1 MKRNGTRRLL
11 AGLLALVM
19 VLVLLPTVS
28 AQAEDGVVEIGSY
41 TELKAFAA
49 RVNGGEYGLN
59 AKITSDFTCPTATDW
74 TPICPESEHGYT
86 GTFNGNNCVIT
97 GLKFNQ
103 TITSDATQ
111 LQRWYIGL
119 FGVIETGGTV
129 QDLYLKDCSIQVSVS
144 APYFNL
150 YEGAVAGR
158 NFGTITAC
166 GVFGEGE
173 ISGVRTGG
181 DKSANAFVGGIA
193 GYNNGII
200 TDSCF
205 IGTVNVQSNASSKG
219 FSPAEIGGIAGR
231 NPSGG
236 NRTAIENCFHSGSVI
251 ASGGDFVQTSVGGIV
266 GTNYAGLR
274 NCRHNGSVQG
284 VESKSNLYNSIGG
297 VAGTNG
303 VQGIIIY
310 CYARSAVEELEG
322 GSGLLYLGGVVGA
335 NNGGSTSDCFCDT
348 TLAPDTEAIG
358 YVGSGSVSDVVG
370 LASEAFA
377 DESNFSGWEN
387 FDMNWVM
394 GVDQPEVKA
403 LSAPVRLYAN
413 SNEDVVILNN
423 IPVCTPVKFANP
435 FTYEGH
441 EFTGW
446 NTQADGDG
454 VPYSEDDEITLLPGE
469 TFSLSAQW
477 RSTVVEY
484 PLWVGGVQV
493 TSANA
498 DDVLNDGGTVKFE
511 VTDEGENV
519 LTLNNANVT
528 ACGTFDGNTAC
539 IYYGRVATG
548 QYHDSLTLCLIG
560 ENTLYDAADYGI
572 KTAGSSGSMYQETN
586 DLVITGEGALT
597 ADCVKTGL
605 SVHGTI
611 DVSGVTV
618 TARGNADNGI
628 YSLSDITITDS
639 TITAEAGKNGIFT
652 THKLTIG
659 GESYVIADSAGSNAY
674 EAVYAMDGVVLNDG
688 MAVADPANG
697 YVQDGRI
704 YQTDGTEAKHVV
716 IGKAYPLWVGT
727 VQVNVLNKDDILNDG
742 GTAKFEITD
751 EGENVLTLSNW
762 KLENFVYT
770 GIRAEGIDLTINGS
784 AEIGVNGENAFA
796 IYVGEG
802 DLTLDGNF
810 TLRANTLY
818 NTTLAVAGYL
828 TVEGGALDVE
838 NTAEGRFTIIVL
850 RGMTVNGG
858 TVHAKANGARAIV
871 TPSGIILNN
880 GETYLL
886 GDANASEV
894 KIGVPVEYTITFVN
908 EDGTELQS
916 GEVLLGETPAYTGE
930 EPTKPATAQY
940 TYTFAGWK
948 DENGIVYGLTDDL
961 PAVTGEMTYT
971 AIYTSTVNE
980 YTITFVNEDGTVLQE
995 ELVAYGE
1002 TPEYNGETPTKEKT
1016 LRYEYTFAGWDPEIV
1031 PVTGDA
1037 TYTAVFTESLLHPIF
1052 ICGDVDAMDAVV
1064 KERDET
1070 LYRYDVTVTDLLDG
1084 AVEVNSAQ
1092 IFLTYDHDKLELKRG
1107 EGAVDWTIN
1116 DADELLS
1123 AAWASDSTTTLKNG
1137 DVVLTLYFAAKNV
1150 APGET
1155 VAIGFAQNNLGL
1167 GSALSFV
1174 EEGETT
1180 EFFAK
1185 TQDGSITF
1193 AMPDAVTIAGADVLS
1208 GDIYAIENGKLL
1220 YRYDLRMKDL
1230 PEAGLWI
1237 NSAQIFVEFDHAIL
1251 ALARTEGAFD
1261 WTVTENGD
1269 KLMAVWASDEDVQI
1283 NEDDVVLTLWF
1294 EKIGEAPEDG
1304 RVPIVFTTNLLGNTS
1319 AVSIAFFGT
1328 VTELETNTVDG
1339 SITFEEVVYGD
1350 ANCDGM
1356 VTSADA
1362 ALILRAIV
1370 GLSELSMRGALNA
1383 DVDGDM
1389 EVTAADA
1396 ALILRYVVGLVG
1408 SLPA

>member
-19 VLVLLPTVS
+19 VLVLLPVG
-28 AQAEDGVVEIGSY
+28 AAKADGEIEIANY
-41 TELKAFAA
+41 EQLKAFAA
-49 RVNGGEYGLN
+49 RVNARETGLN
-59 AKITSDFTCPTATDW
+59 AKLTADITCTDKTW
-74 TPICPESEHGYT
+74 TPIGTEHYRYG
-86 GTFNGNNCVIT
+86 GTFDGQGYKII
-97 GLKFNQ
+97 GLSNADVDYSGL
-103 TITSDATQ
+103 SDDFV
-111 LQRWYIGL
+111 YIGL
-119 FGVIETGGTV
+119 FGRSGGTV
-129 QDLYLKDCSIQVSVS
+129 ENVVLEDCDLSFASDADGRVYMGAAVGKNDGTVKACSVSGKLSAALTSSSVTAGIGGVVGYNINTVKTCTNSGAVSVS
-144 APYFNL
+144 GNIPSIYVGGVVGYSGGAEQYCANT
-150 YEGAVAGR
+150 GAVTGAGR
-158 NFGTITAC
+158 VT
-166 GVFGEGE
+166 
-173 ISGVRTGG
+173 
-181 DKSANAFVGGIA
+181 VGGVV
-193 GYNNGII
+193 GYCN
-200 TDSCF
+200 S
-205 IGTVNVQSNASSKG
+205 VK
-219 FSPAEIGGIAGR
+219 
-231 NPSGG
+231 
-236 NRTAIENCFHSGSVI
+236 NCFNTGAVSGYD
-251 ASGGDFVQTSVGGIV
+251 AAGGIV
-266 GTNYAGLR
+266 GFTTYGTVE
-274 NCRHNGSVQG
+274 NCLNVGTVTGDSHT
-284 VESKSNLYNSIGG
+284 GG
-297 VAGTNG
+297 VIGQNNYGTVKTCLSVG
-303 VQGIIIY
+303 
-310 CYARSAVEELEG
+310 AVS
-322 GSGLLYLGGVVGA
+322 GSGRYIGGVVGMCP
-335 NNGGSTSDCFCDT
+335 NNASVTSYVENCYYLDTAAAAAIGNAGSAVVTSVSGLTAEQLKSIENCAGFTSDGGWYEGLYYPVQT
-348 TLAPDTEAIG
+348 YYAAAIH
-358 YVGSGSVSDVVG
+358 
-370 LASEAFA
+370 
-377 DESNFSGWEN
+377 
-387 FDMNWVM
+387 
-394 GVDQPEVKA
+394 
-403 LSAPVRLYAN
+403 LYAN
-413 SNEDVVILNN
+413 SNEDLVIASYLPAFVPTK
-423 IPVCTPVKFANP
+423 IANP
-435 FTYEGH
+435 FTYADH
-441 EFTGW
+441 DFTGW
-446 NTQADGDG
+446 NTDPDGDG
-454 VPYSEDDEITLLPGE
+454 DPYGADHEFTLQPGE
-469 TFSLSAQW
+469 TLTLYAQW
-477 RSTVVEY
+477 KT
-484 PLWVGGVQV
+484 
-493 TSANA
+493 NA
-498 DDVLNDGGTVKFE
+498 FMIMFQNEDGSELQKGLVAA
-511 VTDEGENV
+511 GE
-519 LTLNNANVT
+519 T
-528 ACGTFDGNTAC
+528 
-539 IYYGRVATG
+539 
-548 QYHDSLTLCLIG
+548 
-560 ENTLYDAADYGI
+560 
-572 KTAGSSGSMYQETN
+572 
-586 DLVITGEGALT
+586 
-597 ADCVKTGL
+597 
-605 SVHGTI
+605 
-611 DVSGVTV
+611 
-618 TARGNADNGI
+618 
-628 YSLSDITITDS
+628 
-639 TITAEAGKNGIFT
+639 
-652 THKLTIG
+652 
-659 GESYVIADSAGSNAY
+659 
-674 EAVYAMDGVVLNDG
+674 
-688 MAVADPANG
+688 P
-697 YVQDGRI
+697 
-704 YQTDGTEAKHVV
+704 
-716 IGKAYPLWVGT
+716 
-727 VQVNVLNKDDILNDG
+727 
-742 GTAKFEITD
+742 
-751 EGENVLTLSNW
+751 
-762 KLENFVYT
+762 VYT
-770 GIRAEGIDLTINGS
+770 G
-784 AEIGVNGENAFA
+784 
-796 IYVGEG
+796 
-802 DLTLDGNF
+802 
-810 TLRANTLY
+810 
-818 NTTLAVAGYL
+818 
-828 TVEGGALDVE
+828 
-838 NTAEGRFTIIVL
+838 
-850 RGMTVNGG
+850 
-858 TVHAKANGARAIV
+858 K
-871 TPSGIILNN
+871 
-880 GETYLL
+880 
-886 GDANASEV
+886 
-894 KIGVPVEYTITFVN
+894 
-908 EDGTELQS
+908 
-916 GEVLLGETPAYTGE
+916 

-948 DENGIVYGLTDDL
+948 DENGIEYGLTDDL

-995 ELVAYGE
+995 ELIAYGE
-1002 TPEYNGETPTKEKT
+1002 TPEYNGETPTKAHT
-1016 LRYEYTFAGWDPEIV
+1016 NHYEYTFAGWDPEIV

-1064 KERDET
+1064 KEGDET

-1208 GDIYAIENGKLL
+1208 GDIYAIENGKIL

-1350 ANCDGM
+1350 ANCDGV

>member
-1 MKRNGTRRLL
+1 
-11 AGLLALVM
+11 
-19 VLVLLPTVS
+19 
-28 AQAEDGVVEIGSY
+28 
-41 TELKAFAA
+41 
-49 RVNGGEYGLN
+49 
-59 AKITSDFTCPTATDW
+59 
-74 TPICPESEHGYT
+74 
-86 GTFNGNNCVIT
+86 
-97 GLKFNQ
+97 
-103 TITSDATQ
+103 
-111 LQRWYIGL
+111 
-119 FGVIETGGTV
+119 
-129 QDLYLKDCSIQVSVS
+129 
-144 APYFNL
+144 
-150 YEGAVAGR
+150 
-158 NFGTITAC
+158 
-166 GVFGEGE
+166 
-173 ISGVRTGG
+173 
-181 DKSANAFVGGIA
+181 
-193 GYNNGII
+193 
-200 TDSCF
+200 
-205 IGTVNVQSNASSKG
+205 
-219 FSPAEIGGIAGR
+219 
-231 NPSGG
+231 
-236 NRTAIENCFHSGSVI
+236 
-251 ASGGDFVQTSVGGIV
+251 
-266 GTNYAGLR
+266 
-274 NCRHNGSVQG
+274 
-284 VESKSNLYNSIGG
+284 
-297 VAGTNG
+297 
-303 VQGIIIY
+303 
-310 CYARSAVEELEG
+310 
-322 GSGLLYLGGVVGA
+322 
-335 NNGGSTSDCFCDT
+335 
-348 TLAPDTEAIG
+348 
-358 YVGSGSVSDVVG
+358 
-370 LASEAFA
+370 
-377 DESNFSGWEN
+377 
-387 FDMNWVM
+387 
-394 GVDQPEVKA
+394 
-403 LSAPVRLYAN
+403 
-413 SNEDVVILNN
+413 
-423 IPVCTPVKFANP
+423 VKFANP

-477 RSTVVEY
+477 
-484 PLWVGGVQV
+484 
-493 TSANA
+493 
-498 DDVLNDGGTVKFE
+498 
-511 VTDEGENV
+511 
-519 LTLNNANVT
+519 
-528 ACGTFDGNTAC
+528 
-539 IYYGRVATG
+539 
-548 QYHDSLTLCLIG
+548 
-560 ENTLYDAADYGI
+560 
-572 KTAGSSGSMYQETN
+572 KT
-586 DLVITGEGALT
+586 
-597 ADCVKTGL
+597 
-605 SVHGTI
+605 
-611 DVSGVTV
+611 
-618 TARGNADNGI
+618 
-628 YSLSDITITDS
+628 
-639 TITAEAGKNGIFT
+639 
-652 THKLTIG
+652 
-659 GESYVIADSAGSNAY
+659 
-674 EAVYAMDGVVLNDG
+674 
-688 MAVADPANG
+688 
-697 YVQDGRI
+697 
-704 YQTDGTEAKHVV
+704 
-716 IGKAYPLWVGT
+716 
-727 VQVNVLNKDDILNDG
+727 
-742 GTAKFEITD
+742 
-751 EGENVLTLSNW
+751 
-762 KLENFVYT
+762 
-770 GIRAEGIDLTINGS
+770 
-784 AEIGVNGENAFA
+784 NAFM
-796 IYVGEG
+796 IM
-802 DLTLDGNF
+802 F
-810 TLRANTLY
+810 Q
-818 NTTLAVAGYL
+818 
-828 TVEGGALDVE
+828 
-838 NTAEGRFTIIVL
+838 
-850 RGMTVNGG
+850 
-858 TVHAKANGARAIV
+858 
-871 TPSGIILNN
+871 
-880 GETYLL
+880 
-886 GDANASEV
+886 
-894 KIGVPVEYTITFVN
+894 N

-916 GEVLLGETPAYTGE
+916 GEVLLGKTPAYTGK

-948 DENGIVYGLTDDL
+948 DENGIEYGLTDDL

-995 ELVAYGE
+995 ELIAYGE
-1002 TPEYNGETPTKEKT
+1002 TPEYNGETPTKAHT
-1016 LRYEYTFAGWDPEIV
+1016 DHYEYTFAGWDPEIV

-1064 KERDET
+1064 KEGDET

-1339 SITFEEVVYGD
+1339 SITFEEVLYGD
-1350 ANCDGM
+1350 ANCDGV

-1389 EVTAADA
+1389 EITAADA

>member
-1 MKRNGTRRLL
+1 MKRNGTGRLL

-19 VLVLLPTVS
+19 VLVLLPVGAAKADEGSLAVGGTAIDLSQNGSYCDGKVVFEIIDGKNVLTLNGYKLENYNSSGIS
-28 AQAEDGVVEIGSY
+28 AYGIDLTIVGSAEIGV
-41 TELKAFAA
+41 TGAA
-49 RVNGGEYGLN
+49 ASAIAVYGNLTLNGDFTLRAQSVTGATLDVHGYLTVEGGALDVENTGEGRNAIYVYDRMTVNGGTVH
-59 AKITSDFTCPTATDW
+59 AKTNGTYAISAYSIT
-74 TPICPESEHGYT
+74 
-86 GTFNGNNCVIT
+86 
-97 GLKFNQ
+97 L
-103 TITSDATQ
+103 
-111 LQRWYIGL
+111 
-119 FGVIETGGTV
+119 
-129 QDLYLKDCSIQVSVS
+129 
-144 APYFNL
+144 
-150 YEGAVAGR
+150 
-158 NFGTITAC
+158 
-166 GVFGEGE
+166 
-173 ISGVRTGG
+173 
-181 DKSANAFVGGIA
+181 
-193 GYNNGII
+193 NNGE
-200 TDSCF
+200 TYLLGDAY
-205 IGTVNVQSNASSKG
+205 ASEVK
-219 FSPAEIGGIAGR
+219 I
-231 NPSGG
+231 
-236 NRTAIENCFHSGSVI
+236 
-251 ASGGDFVQTSVGGIV
+251 
-266 GTNYAGLR
+266 
-274 NCRHNGSVQG
+274 
-284 VESKSNLYNSIGG
+284 G
-297 VAGTNG
+297 VA
-303 VQGIIIY
+303 
-310 CYARSAVEELEG
+310 
-322 GSGLLYLGGVVGA
+322 
-335 NNGGSTSDCFCDT
+335 
-348 TLAPDTEAIG
+348 
-358 YVGSGSVSDVVG
+358 
-370 LASEAFA
+370 
-377 DESNFSGWEN
+377 
-387 FDMNWVM
+387 
-394 GVDQPEVKA
+394 
-403 LSAPVRLYAN
+403 
-413 SNEDVVILNN
+413 
-423 IPVCTPVKFANP
+423 
-435 FTYEGH
+435 
-441 EFTGW
+441 
-446 NTQADGDG
+446 
-454 VPYSEDDEITLLPGE
+454 
-469 TFSLSAQW
+469 
-477 RSTVVEY
+477 EY

-493 TSANA
+493 TSANQ
-498 DDVLNDGGTVKFE
+498 
-511 VTDEGENV
+511 
-519 LTLNNANVT
+519 
-528 ACGTFDGNTAC
+528 
-539 IYYGRVATG
+539 R
-548 QYHDSLTLCLIG
+548 
-560 ENTLYDAADYGI
+560 
-572 KTAGSSGSMYQETN
+572 
-586 DLVITGEGALT
+586 
-597 ADCVKTGL
+597 
-605 SVHGTI
+605 
-611 DVSGVTV
+611 
-618 TARGNADNGI
+618 
-628 YSLSDITITDS
+628 DIFGD
-639 TITAEAGKNGIFT
+639 
-652 THKLTIG
+652 
-659 GESYVIADSAGSNAY
+659 
-674 EAVYAMDGVVLNDG
+674 
-688 MAVADPANG
+688 
-697 YVQDGRI
+697 
-704 YQTDGTEAKHVV
+704 
-716 IGKAYPLWVGT
+716 
-727 VQVNVLNKDDILNDG
+727 
-742 GTAKFEITD
+742 GTAKFEIID
-751 EGENVLTLSNW
+751 GKNVLTLNDY
-762 KLENFVYT
+762 KLENYIGV
-770 GIRAEGIDLTINGS
+770 GISADWIDLTIVGS
-784 AEIGVNGENAFA
+784 AEIGVTDAFA
-796 IYVGEG
+796 IYVNDGN
-802 DLTLDGNF
+802 LTLNGDF
-810 TLRANTLY
+810 TLRANTQGNMTIAVSGYLTVEGGKLDVE
-818 NTTLAVAGYL
+818 NTAEGRMSIFVIHGMTVNGGTVHAKANNERAIMSPTDIILNNGERFLLGDASASEVFIGKEYPLWVGNKRVNDLNKGDIFGDGTAKFEIIDGRNVLTLNDYKLENYIDVGISANGIDLTIVGSASIGVIGAVSSAISVYEGNLTLNGDFTLRAQCENGMALFLFGYL

-838 NTAEGRFTIIVL
+838 NTGEGSEAIYAH
-850 RGMTVNGG
+850 GAMTVNGG
-858 TVHAKANGARAIV
+858 TVHAKANGTNAI
-871 TPSGIILNN
+871 TAYSITLNN
-880 GETYLL
+880 DETYLL

-894 KIGVPVEYTITFVN
+894 MIGVGYTITFVN

-916 GEVLLGETPAYTGE
+916 GEVLLGKTPAYTGE

-948 DENGIVYGLTDDL
+948 DENGIAYGLTDDL

-995 ELVAYGE
+995 ELIAYGE

-1064 KERDET
+1064 KEGDET

-1092 IFLTYDHDKLELKRG
+1092 IFMTYDHDKLELKRG

-1167 GSALSFV
+1167 GSALSFA

-1180 EFFAK
+1180 ELFAK

-1294 EKIGEAPEDG
+1294 EKIGEAQEDG

-1350 ANCDGM
+1350 ANCDGV